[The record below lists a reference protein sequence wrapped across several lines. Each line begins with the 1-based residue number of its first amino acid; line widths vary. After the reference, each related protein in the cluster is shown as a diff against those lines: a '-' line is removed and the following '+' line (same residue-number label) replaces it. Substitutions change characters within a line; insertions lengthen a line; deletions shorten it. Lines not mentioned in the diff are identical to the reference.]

1 VVTADLTESGA
12 PETVVASARA
22 GFGGIDV
29 LVNNAGNVR
38 AGRLEA
44 IEESEVMAQV
54 ALNLTAPILLTR
66 AALPS
71 LRESDHGL
79 VINIS
84 SGIGLIAMPFYATYA
99 ATKAGIAHFGEA
111 LRREL
116 YGEGVHVLTVYPG
129 ATSTPM
135 MESSKA
141 GAAEGFEYE
150 PPESVAD
157 ATVEAIL
164 DGSLTVVRGGQQ
176 RRDMIATNRED
187 PSSVDRM
194 LAERKPCWRR
204 PSKHTPASADALR
217 RAVALARADHV
228 HRGLR
233 SEPVRPAARRLPAPP
248 ALTDTQATAV
258 FGVYALGLIPG
269 LLIGGRASDRFGRR
283 TLMIAF
289 AALSPLATAV
299 LAGGRWGLWLYA
311 GRLLT
316 GVVSGTVSPS
326 APPGSRSSPT
336 VQTPG
341 WGWGHVERASP

>member
-1 VVTADLTESGA
+1 MELKNALILITGAGSGIGQALALRLAEHTPRLTLVGRRQQPLDECADRVRAQGAQANVVTADLTEPGV

-22 GFGGIDV
+22 AFGGIDI

-38 AGRLEA
+38 AGRLES
-44 IEESEVMAQV
+44 IEKSEVVAQV

-71 LRESDHGL
+71 LRESDRGL
-79 VINIS
+79 VVNIS

-141 GAAEGFEYE
+141 GVAEGFEYE
-150 PPESVAD
+150 PPEAVAE

-164 DGSLTVVRGGQQ
+164 DGSLTVVRGGQR

-187 PSSVDRM
+187 PASVDRM
-194 LAERKPCWRR
+194 LAERKP
-204 PSKHTPASADALR
+204 
-217 RAVALARADHV
+217 
-228 HRGLR
+228 
-233 SEPVRPAARRLPAPP
+233 
-248 ALTDTQATAV
+248 
-258 FGVYALGLIPG
+258 
-269 LLIGGRASDRFGRR
+269 LLEKSVEGH
-283 TLMIAF
+283 
-289 AALSPLATAV
+289 
-299 LAGGRWGLWLYA
+299 
-311 GRLLT
+311 
-316 GVVSGTVSPS
+316 
-326 APPGSRSSPT
+326 SSL
-336 VQTPG
+336 
-341 WGWGHVERASP
+341 

>member
-1 VVTADLTESGA
+1 MDLKNASILITGAGSGIGQALALRLAEPTPRLTLVGRRQRPLDELADRVRQRGGQARVVTADLTESGA

-157 ATVEAIL
+157 VTVEAIL

-204 PSKHTPASADALR
+204 PSKHTPASDALR
-217 RAVALARADHV
+217 RAVALACADHV

-233 SEPVRPAARRLPAPP
+233 SEPVRPAARRLPAP
-248 ALTDTQATAV
+248 
-258 FGVYALGLIPG
+258 
-269 LLIGGRASDRFGRR
+269 SH
-283 TLMIAF
+283 
-289 AALSPLATAV
+289 
-299 LAGGRWGLWLYA
+299 
-311 GRLLT
+311 
-316 GVVSGTVSPS
+316 
-326 APPGSRSSPT
+326 SPT
-336 VQTPG
+336 PRPQPSSASTH
-341 WGWGHVERASP
+341 WGSSLDC